1 MKQVVDKHRY
11 ERHFAIGDLVF
22 VKLHSYRQVSVAQR
36 ASAKLSPRY
45 FGPFQVVD
53 HVGVVAYKIALPT
66 SSRIHNVFHVSQL
79 KRHFTAADSSPTLPD
94 FSADSSS
101 LKEPEAILDR
111 MMVRRRGQ
119 AVTKVLVKWKHHLP
133 EDSTW
138 EFYYDL
144 KKRFPSFHP

>member
-1 MKQVVDKHRY
+1 MTL
-11 ERHFAIGDLVF
+11 FF

-36 ASAKLSPRY
+36 ANAKLSPRY

-53 HVGVVAYKIALPT
+53 RVGAVAYKLALPT

-79 KRHFTAADSSPTLPD
+79 KRRVTADEASPTLPD
-94 FSADSSS
+94 FYAASSS
-101 LKEPEAILDR
+101 LKEQEAILDR

>member
-1 MKQVVDKHRY
+1 MLI
-11 ERHFAIGDLVF
+11 RHFAIGDLAF
-22 VKLHSYRQVSVAQR
+22 VKLHSYRQVFVAQR
-36 ASAKLSPRY
+36 ANAKLSPRY
-45 FGPFQVVD
+45 FGPFQVVN
-53 HVGVVAYKIALPT
+53 HVGVVAYKLVLPT